1 MNEQDKNTDLLEQ
14 RALQLWDQAA
24 LRQEMA
30 EWKKEKATLETSAA
44 QTAPG
49 PKLFLGLSRARI
61 MQLAAAASVALVLG
75 FFFFAPRTNHSA
87 LASEYFEETLSN
99 VKGGQDAPE
108 QLEQATAAMS
118 EKRYADALALLPAAA
133 AGGYGET
140 AQLLRGECH
149 FRLGQY
155 PAALEAYQALQQ
167 PSVST
172 PNRERAEWL
181 TVLTLLAS
189 KQTGPDF
196 QQRLNA
202 IAGNPEHGYYP
213 QAVGLRG
220 RL

>member
-1 MNEQDKNTDLLEQ
+1 MNEQDKNTNLLEE

-30 EWKKEKATLETSAA
+30 EWKKEKAALETESAQA
-44 QTAPG
+44 APG
-49 PKLFLGLSRARI
+49 PKLFLGLNRARM

-75 FFFFAPRTNHSA
+75 FFFFAPRTNQSA

-108 QLEQATAAMS
+108 QLAQATAAMS

-133 AGGYGET
+133 EGGYGET

-155 PAALEAYQALQQ
+155 PAALEAYRALQQ
-167 PSVST
+167 PSVSL

-181 TVLTLLAS
+181 TVVTMLAS
-189 KQTGPDF
+189 KQTGADF
-196 QQRLNA
+196 QQRIDA
-202 IAGNPEHGYYP
+202 IVANPDHGYYP
-213 QAVGLRG
+213 QAAKLKKA
-220 RL
+220 L

>member
-1 MNEQDKNTDLLEQ
+1 MNEQDKNVHLLEQ

-24 LRQEMA
+24 LREEMA
-30 EWKKEKATLETSAA
+30 EWKKEKAALETSTA
-44 QTAPG
+44 QTTPG
-49 PKLFLGLSRARI
+49 PKRFLGLSRARI

-75 FFFFAPRTNHSA
+75 FFFFAPRTNQSA
-87 LASEYFEETLSN
+87 LAAEYFEETLSN

-108 QLEQATAAMS
+108 QLAHAAAAMS

-155 PAALEAYQALQQ
+155 PAALEVYQALQQ
-167 PSVST
+167 PTVSA

-189 KQTGPDF
+189 KQPGPDF

-202 IAGNPEHGYYP
+202 IAGDPEHGYYP